1 MTVVLDNTMATTPLQ
16 LFQLLSSFQPKKT
29 DLADAPW
36 DAYVDWAIA
45 EGLGPLAAY
54 NLEYKLGQCRA
65 PQWAKDRLL
74 SVYQAVAND
83 NVMKLVNFKR
93 TLAELEGRR
102 LVVLGAACF
111 AESLYPHVAFRP
123 VAELS
128 LWVTPADVAPLVGY
142 LGHAGFAKVS
152 ESDSLV
158 TLSDTRSTL
167 LIYRVIFGQ
176 ALDESVLADAEPMP
190 VYGPS
195 LYRLPLE
202 AALAVEARLAEQA
215 EYQLPRIVLVDVR
228 ELLLGAPMMG
238 GFYSRHLDAPRL
250 SSLLTRLNC
259 TTAAFTLFEA
269 TRRLFE
275 ETQAQVSSL
284 ALSAPSGLAGLQA
297 DVYLKSLTSMP

>member
-1 MTVVLDNTMATTPLQ
+1 MTVILNTTMATTSLQ
-16 LFQLLSSFQPKKT
+16 LFQCLSSFQPKKT

-36 DAYVDWAIA
+36 EAYVDWAIGH
-45 EGLGPLAAY
+45 GLGPLAAY

-102 LVVLGAACF
+102 LVVLGGACF
-111 AESLYPHVAFRP
+111 AESVYPHVAFRP

-128 LWVTPADVAPLVGY
+128 LWVPSTDVAPLVGY
-142 LGHAGFAKVS
+142 LSHAGFNKVS

-167 LIYRVIFGQ
+167 LIYHRIFGEG
-176 ALDESVLADAEPMP
+176 LDGSVLVTAEPMP

-202 AALAVEARLAEQA
+202 AALAVEAKLAEQA
-215 EYQLPRIVLVDVR
+215 EFQIPRIVLIDVR

-238 GFYSRHLDAPRL
+238 GFYSRPLDTPHLVA
-250 SSLLTRLNC
+250 LLTRLKC

-269 TRRLFE
+269 TQQLFE
-275 ETQAQVSSL
+275 ETQAQVS
-284 ALSAPSGLAGLQA
+284 AIGLKPPNGPAGLQA
-297 DVYLKSLTSMP
+297 EVHVKSLTAMP